1 MAFVATVTMK
11 NGITFTATGATL
23 KNDAWQFTGTT
34 PSNLDTINASGGLPT
49 GVINVDSTGVAGAA
63 VARVPVG
70 FIASVS
76 VA

>member
-1 MAFVATVTMK
+1 MAFVATVVLK
-11 NGITFTATGATL
+11 NGIGFTATGATL

-34 PSNLDTINASGGLPT
+34 PANLDTIAASGGLPT
-49 GVINVDSTGVAGAA
+49 GVANVDASGIPGAA

-70 FIASVS
+70 YITSVS

>member
-1 MAFVATVTMK
+1 MAFVATVTLK
-11 NGITFTATGATL
+11 NGIGFTATGATL

-34 PSNLDTINASGGLPT
+34 PATLDTIAAAGGLPT
-49 GVINVDSTGVAGAA
+49 GVANVDASGIAGAT

-70 FIASVS
+70 YIASVS